1 MPKYI
6 SLLRGINVSG
16 QKKIKMADLRGLYS
30 SLGFQNISSYIQS
43 GNLVFDSESSKPA
56 LIAGILESAIKDA
69 YSFEVP
75 IIVISAQELA
85 EIYNNNPFVANADTS
100 KLYVAFL
107 KEKSNLNKI
116 DLSKWQTRDEQAL
129 IKGKQIYLY
138 YPQGY
143 GKSKLTNNILERELN
158 ISATTR
164 NWRTVHKLVELSK
177 D

>member
-56 LIAGILESAIKDA
+56 LIAGIIQSAIKDT

-85 EIYNNNPFVANADTS
+85 EIYYNNPFFADKDTS